1 MNIFS
6 NVDQLGKATAASWL
20 RADTI
25 NNNIANVETPN
36 FKRSSVAFEQYYKSA
51 LDGSRF
57 QQKQTRQKHRTFGED
72 GGGTARVVRENT
84 TTMRMDGNNVDID
97 REMTD
102 MARNV
107 IYYNTLTTQTS
118 KQFEALRIAITGR

>member
-6 NVDQLGKATAASWL
+6 NVDLLSKATAASWL

-36 FKRSSVAFEQYYKSA
+36 FKRSSVEFEQYYKSA
-51 LDGSRF
+51 LDNSLF
-57 QQKQTRQKHRTFGED
+57 SEKLTRDNHRYFGD
-72 GGGTARVVRENT
+72 NNGGVARVVEESD

-102 MARNV
+102 MARNI
-107 IYYNTLTTQTS
+107 IYYNTLTTQVS
-118 KQFEALRIAITGR
+118 KEFETLRIAITGR

>member
-1 MNIFS
+1 MDIFS
-6 NVDQLGKATAASWL
+6 QVDLLSKATSASWL

-36 FKRSSVAFEQYYKSA
+36 FKRSSVSFEEYYRGA
-51 LDGSRF
+51 LDGGRF
-57 QQKQTRQKHRTFGED
+57 QEKTTRDKHRLFGENA
-72 GGGTARVVRENT
+72 GGAARVVQENS

-102 MARNV
+102 MARNI
-107 IYYNTLTTQTS
+107 IYYNTLTTQVS
-118 KQFEALRIAITGR
+118 KEFEGLRIAITGR